1 MLTLRAV
8 PQDSACGRDAGTLLF
23 RRPLGSLR
31 LLPGVPHSR
40 RFYGG
45 SCFWEVKRSAIF
57 SLAYDKIC
65 RRLFNVRLA

>member
-8 PQDSACGRDAGTLLF
+8 SQDSACGRGDGTSLF

-45 SCFWEVKRSAIF
+45 SFLSLGRSLTYAK
-57 SLAYDKIC
+57 AE
-65 RRLFNVRLA
+65 